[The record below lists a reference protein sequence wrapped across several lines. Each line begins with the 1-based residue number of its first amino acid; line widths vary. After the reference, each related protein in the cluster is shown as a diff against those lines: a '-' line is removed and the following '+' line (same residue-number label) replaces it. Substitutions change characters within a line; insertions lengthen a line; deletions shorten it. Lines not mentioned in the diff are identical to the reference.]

1 VMTSDGLSSS
11 WTADLYPGLLSQ
23 SPQMIAGVLMRDLAR
38 ESDDATVLVAR

>member
-1 VMTSDGLSSS
+1 MTSDGLSSS

-38 ESDDATVLVAR
+38 ESDDATILVAR